1 MKTPADGWD
10 REEQEALRDLARE
23 LEAVQER
30 HRADPPIEML
40 RAARAGVLPDELQ
53 ESVARHLE
61 TDAWSRAL
69 LEGVSDDRT
78 SFDADD
84 EARLFARIQRAA
96 GEPVRRTGAWG
107 WFARPAF
114 AAAAACL
121 VLLAVVL
128 GWRARS
134 PRPEG
139 STPSPAVVAVVP
151 APAPILHLPLTPP
164 AVKLSVAVLT
174 WRGAD
179 EKNHLLADLKPGLDA
194 FRRADYS
201 TANAE
206 LSKIAAVYPDSFD
219 VRYYQ
224 GVSRLLIDDV
234 PGAID
239 SLTAARRTADFRF
252 ASDVAWYLAVAYERA
267 GRIDDARRELT
278 ALCTA
283 GGAHA
288 ADACAALP
296 KIQKIQ

>member
-1 MKTPADGWD
+1 MKTPADGWNP
-10 REEQEALRDLARE
+10 EEREALRGLEHE

-53 ESVARHLE
+53 EEVARHLE
-61 TDAWSRAL
+61 EDAWSRAL
-69 LEGVSDDRT
+69 LDGVSDEPT
-78 SFDADD
+78 SLDPDD
-84 EARLFARIQRAA
+84 EARLLDRIQRAA
-96 GEPVRRTGAWG
+96 GEPPRRSRAWG
-107 WFARPAF
+107 WLARPAF

-121 VLLAVVL
+121 ILLAVVL
-128 GWRARS
+128 GWRARL
-134 PRPEG
+134 PRTEEAAPSG
-139 STPSPAVVAVVP
+139 PVVATAPSPAPVFQ
-151 APAPILHLPLTPP
+151 LPLKAP

-194 FRRADYS
+194 FRQGDYT

-224 GVSRLLIDDV
+224 GISRLLIDDV
-234 PGAID
+234 AGAID
-239 SLTAARRTADFRF
+239 SLTAARRTANSRF
-252 ASDVAWYLAVAYERA
+252 SPDVDWYLAVAYERA
-267 GRIDDARRELT
+267 GRIDDARRQLT
-278 ALCTA
+278 AACNA

-296 KIQKIQ
+296 KIR